1 MKDAVFEGLLEAV
14 LLVVPVRVPVLLGV
28 EDPVFVWLLVIVSVP
43 VCEGVP
49 KAEGEVVDKA
59 EEVCV
64 DE

>member
-14 LLVVPVRVPVLLGV
+14 LLVVPVRVSVLLGV

-49 KAEGEVVDKA
+49 KAEGEAVDKA